1 MDAPCTTDGKRC
13 AFTTAHTVRPQGY
26 VAKADG
32 QRFALPTAFADGY
45 YTAVTTADI
54 YIFFYRARAGCARAP
69 LRMGN
74 APTHD
79 TAPCV
84 IGPRCP
90 AICVAGI
97 PPPDFAGA
105 AGQWQQ
111 PAGMSGQ
118 SPAGGVSAVRG
129 DFLRRL
135 PVPTLRRPAFARS
148 RWVHRRRA

>member
-13 AFTTAHTVRPQGY
+13 AFTTAHTVRPQGLLI
-26 VAKADG
+26 AQADG
-32 QRFALPTAFADGY
+32 QRCALPTASRA
-45 YTAVTTADI
+45 TTTILLLLLLI
-54 YIFFYRARAGCARAP
+54 YIYFFYGARAGCARAP

-84 IGPRCP
+84 NGLRCP
-90 AICVAGI
+90 AFCDAGI

-111 PAGMSGQ
+111 CRRGCPVNPLRAACPPSG
-118 SPAGGVSAVRG
+118 A
-129 DFLRRL
+129 
-135 PVPTLRRPAFARS
+135 TL
-148 RWVHRRRA
+148 